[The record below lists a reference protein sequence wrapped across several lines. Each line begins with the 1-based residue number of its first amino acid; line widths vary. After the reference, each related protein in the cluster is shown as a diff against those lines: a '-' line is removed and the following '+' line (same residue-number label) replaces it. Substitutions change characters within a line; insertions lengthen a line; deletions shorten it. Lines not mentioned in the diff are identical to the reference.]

1 MLHREGHC
9 QTGSHTPGWNGVITG
24 DTGGTD
30 FRFWIF
36 GLEVEST
43 AASRE
48 FGEGGLCFKGGRSA
62 MVRLGLGYVV

>member
-9 QTGSHTPGWNGVITG
+9 QTDSHTPGWNGVITG
-24 DTGGTD
+24 DPGGMD

-43 AASRE
+43 AALRE
-48 FGEGGLCFKGGRSA
+48 FGDGVFVLKEGGVQRYA
-62 MVRLGLGYVV
+62 

>member
-30 FRFWIF
+30 LDF
-36 GLEVEST
+36 GFLDWKMKHYGIT
-43 AASRE
+43 KIQ
-48 FGEGGLCFKGGRSA
+48 GEGSLF
-62 MVRLGLGYVV
+62 